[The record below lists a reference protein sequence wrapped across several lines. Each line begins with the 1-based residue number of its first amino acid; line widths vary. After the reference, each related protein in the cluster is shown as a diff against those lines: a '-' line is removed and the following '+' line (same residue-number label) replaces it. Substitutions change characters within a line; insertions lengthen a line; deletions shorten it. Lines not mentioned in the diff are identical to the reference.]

1 MNKMEKVIVKIELD
15 RDDVSAMMRLAGSKL
30 TDEQWDKM
38 KGQECTL
45 NDEDSQRGNGAGY
58 PPIQTKGK
66 AHGGLAGYGKAA
78 RSELPEACG

>member
-15 RDDVSAMMRLAGSKL
+15 RDDVSAMVRLAGSKL

-45 NDEDSQRGNGAGY
+45 NDEDLEDQAV
-58 PPIQTKGK
+58 QMK
-66 AHGGLAGYGKAA
+66 LAFSGFAFYKLLKD
-78 RSELPEACG
+78 E